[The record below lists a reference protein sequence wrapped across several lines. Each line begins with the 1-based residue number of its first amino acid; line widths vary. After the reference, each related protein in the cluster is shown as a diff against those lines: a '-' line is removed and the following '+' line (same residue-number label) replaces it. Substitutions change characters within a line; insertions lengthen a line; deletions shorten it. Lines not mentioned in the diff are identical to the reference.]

1 MATSRSASPAWAGW
15 IIFAASMLL
24 IMGMINI
31 FEGIIALVDD
41 KRLVITPS
49 KLLVVDLTGWGWT
62 ILIFGGLMV
71 AAGIGL
77 FSAQTWARIIAIII
91 IALHAIVQVAWLGA
105 YPIWSLLMIS
115 LDVVVLF
122 ALTARWS
129 AAAGELDYTPTLGP
143 ERETPMHRATLS

>member
-1 MATSRSASPAWAGW
+1 MATSRSTSPAWAGW

-41 KRLVITPS
+41 KRLVVTPD
-49 KLLVVDLTGWGWT
+49 KLFVVDLTGWGWT
-62 ILIFGGLMV
+62 VLIFGGAMV

-91 IALHAIVQVAWLGA
+91 IALHAIVEVAWLGA
-105 YPIWSLLMIS
+105 YPIWSLLMIA

-129 AAAGELDYTPTLGP
+129 AAAGELDYTPELGP
-143 ERETPMHRATLS
+143 QRETPMHRATLS